1 MNMPRLD
8 RGAFSRLNFCV
19 RLGVVV
25 GSVCVAFAASAVSAP
40 GVRARGGGTFAV
52 GKGGEALGYLAP
64 ELTRAF
70 TAALEAAGGGPPG
83 GGPPPPR
90 GPAEAG
96 GGCRGAG
103 GAPARG

>member
-40 GVRARGGGTFAV
+40 GGRARGGVTFAV

-64 ELTRAF
+64 ELTRAV
-70 TAALEAAGGGPPG
+70 TAALEAAGGGPSA

-90 GPAEAG
+90 PPPRARG
-96 GGCRGAG
+96 GRGAPG
-103 GAPARG
+103 AAPAR